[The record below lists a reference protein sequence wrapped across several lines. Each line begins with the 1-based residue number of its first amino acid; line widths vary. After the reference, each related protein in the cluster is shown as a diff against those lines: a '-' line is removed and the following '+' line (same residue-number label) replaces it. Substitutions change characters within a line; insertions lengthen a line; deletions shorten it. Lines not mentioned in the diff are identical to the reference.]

1 MATWTTITDAA
12 LEPGKPGRSIDAL
25 ALRDNAIA
33 IAEGAAG
40 APGIASAALIDYPW
54 GNEDIQDNTL
64 DASKFQT
71 GVNERDWVLARNAA
85 ATAGVIGTYALLKS
99 IGLVKTIGQTETSGN
114 LSYASAGG
122 GSSGAPSGTWMC
134 LGYMENADDNV
145 SSDTTLWLRIL

>member
-1 MATWTTITDAA
+1 MATWTTITDEA

-33 IAEGAAG
+33 IAEGAPG

-54 GNEDIQDNTL
+54 GNEDIQDNIL

-85 ATAGVIGTYALLKS
+85 ATAGVVGTYALLIS
-99 IGLVKTIGQTETSGN
+99 LGLVKTAGQTESGSA
-114 LSYASAGG
+114 LRYANAGG
-122 GSSGAPSGTWMC
+122 NFSGVPSGAWMC
-134 LGYMENADDNV
+134 LGYVEDEIDPAM
-145 SSDTTLWLRIL
+145 DTTLWLRIL